1 MQGVSHGLNFTYAN
15 AVFFFV
21 KCMYVPFTMRERHT
35 QNVNETNDFQNFGR
49 AKLLRYA
56 LTAIITGGAAAIIGP
71 FGTYQNLDLGSRIV
85 FWMSIVAI
93 GWAQML
99 FIVYAA
105 RGFIGPGRLAG
116 WPTMLIATLIG
127 TVPILFEGRF
137 LITYLSGEEAQPV
150 PLWLAYI
157 NVFVLTFL
165 FSLVQWMVVER
176 WPLFPN
182 RAQNLT
188 APNITTP
195 ASEETTTAATPA
207 PIRLRRMPDGLS
219 GNILC
224 LQMEDHYLRVYTN
237 EGNGLVLQR
246 LSDAVEEL
254 AEANGTQVHRSWWVA
269 RSAVEKTVTDNR
281 QKFLIL
287 SNEVRVPVS
296 RSFLPKLKEAGWLG

>member
-1 MQGVSHGLNFTYAN
+1 
-15 AVFFFV
+15 
-21 KCMYVPFTMRERHT
+21 MRERHT
-35 QNVNETNDFQNFGR
+35 PNVNETNDFQDFGR
-49 AKLLRYA
+49 VKLLHYA
-56 LTAIITGGAAAIIGP
+56 LAAIITGGAAAIIGP
-71 FGTYQNLDLGSRIV
+71 FGTYQSLYLGPRIV
-85 FWMSIVAI
+85 FWMSTVAI
-93 GWAQML
+93 GWAQVL
-99 FIVYAA
+99 FIVYAT

-116 WPTMLIATLIG
+116 WPTMIIATLIV
-127 TVPILFEGRF
+127 TFPIMFEVRF
-137 LITYLSGEEAQPV
+137 LITYLSDGEAQLAP
-150 PLWLAYI
+150 PWLAYL
-157 NVFVLTFL
+157 NVFVITFL

-188 APNITTP
+188 IPNIPPP
-195 ASEETTTAATPA
+195 ANKIAAAAATLA

-219 GNILC
+219 SSILC
-224 LQMEDHYLRVYTN
+224 LQMEDHYLRVYTT